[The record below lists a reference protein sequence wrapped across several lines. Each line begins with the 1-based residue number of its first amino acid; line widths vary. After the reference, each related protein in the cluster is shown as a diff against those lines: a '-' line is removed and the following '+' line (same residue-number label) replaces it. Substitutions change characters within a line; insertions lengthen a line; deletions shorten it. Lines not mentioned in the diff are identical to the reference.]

1 MTLPAALLPTLI
13 LGVPALAAGPSAP
26 SGLLPRV
33 AGPAFAGSTRPLSVA
48 DLGPVPEGGGD
59 RFGRALL
66 TLHDVDG
73 DGVRDLAVGA
83 PTASRVEVSAGHVL
97 VLSGASREV
106 LQVWIGEA
114 GRPHFGH
121 DLRSA
126 GDVDGDGVG
135 DVLVGYER
143 ALRTEVR
150 SGANGAL
157 LGSFD
162 RPHSQVHAMGDLD
175 GDGAADVLLSGEH
188 LEVRAGRGGAL
199 LGGHPWTDEGRPFHA
214 VGDLDGDG
222 LTDGVLAG
230 DEARLLLTG
239 SMAEGSRW
247 SSFQHEQRFELSKVW
262 PAPFQ
267 GEGESSPVPVVP
279 LRAGPAGDLDGD
291 GAADLVVQFQAG
303 TRTRLWALS
312 RGLSSE
318 GSGPAEPRAWSLGS
332 GATNHPIKG
341 FSYGY
346 SSWPAGD
353 LDGDGAGDLL
363 VGGAVGPFTVEVL
376 ALSGRTGQRLWTLQ
390 LDDGGASSGASVALL
405 DDSDGDGVD
414 EVVVGTCDWWWH
426 GPVLRSGRLRCFSGA
441 SGKPLWELGV
451 DDVSIPEASGR

>member
-1 MTLPAALLPTLI
+1 MHPHMLPFAPVL
-13 LGVPALAAGPSAP
+13 ALALSA
-26 SGLLPRV
+26 S
-33 AGPAFAGSTRPLSVA
+33 PLS
-48 DLGPVPEGGGD
+48 GGPEGD
-59 RFGRALL
+59 CFGRALL

-83 PTASRVEVSAGHVL
+83 PTGSRVEVSAGHVL

-106 LQVWIGEA
+106 LQVWSGEA

-135 DVLVGYER
+135 DVLVGYEQ

-162 RPHSQVHAMGDLD
+162 RPHSQVHAIGDLD

-188 LEVRAGRGGAL
+188 LEVWAGRGGAL

-262 PAPFQ
+262 PTPFQ

-291 GAADLVVQFQAG
+291 GAADLVVQLEAG
-303 TRTRLWALS
+303 GETRLWALS
-312 RGLSSE
+312 RGGSSE
-318 GSGPAEPRAWSLGS
+318 AGEPAEPRAWSLGS
-332 GATNHPIKG
+332 GATGDYRKG

-346 SSWPAGD
+346 GTWPAGD
-353 LDGDGAGDLL
+353 LDGDGADDLL
-363 VGGAVGPFTVEVL
+363 VGGTVGPFVVEVL
-376 ALSGRTGQRLWTLQ
+376 ALSGRTGEPLWTLQ
-390 LDDGGASSGASVALL
+390 LYDGGMSSGASIALL
-405 DDSDGDGVD
+405 DDRDGDGVK

-426 GPVLRSGRLRCFSGA
+426 GAILRSGRLRCVSGA

-451 DDVSIPEASGR
+451 DDVSIPEPSGR